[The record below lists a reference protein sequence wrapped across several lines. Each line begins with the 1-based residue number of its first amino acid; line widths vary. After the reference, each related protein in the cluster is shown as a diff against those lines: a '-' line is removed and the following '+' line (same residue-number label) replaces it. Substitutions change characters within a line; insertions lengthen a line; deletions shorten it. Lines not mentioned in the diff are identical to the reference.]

1 LDYRLVRPGTGC
13 HQTYGVPYA
22 LGMVSRRRAALAGL
36 VVVLALVLVL
46 PLASCTGSPG
56 SLHAAASSAGPHG
69 PASGTS
75 AARVCTAVQIKAAIG
90 DFFGD
95 WNHRDAAALG
105 RLFTADGDLDMATK
119 DQDTLASGAWDSAG
133 GGPGARG
140 MIAAF
145 AERQWRLGE
154 VLAYRG
160 IEAIDLGG
168 GDAVVAARFADGAVQ
183 PMEEAKF
190 HYDCP
195 SQAFSHVVIT
205 SAGAARQA

>member
-1 LDYRLVRPGTGC
+1 
-13 HQTYGVPYA
+13 
-22 LGMVSRRRAALAGL
+22 
-36 VVVLALVLVL
+36 
-46 PLASCTGSPG
+46 
-56 SLHAAASSAGPHG
+56 
-69 PASGTS
+69 
-75 AARVCTAVQIKAAIG
+75 VCTAVQIKAAIG

-168 GDAVVAARFADGAVQ
+168 GDAAVVARFADGAVQ

-195 SQAFSHVVIT
+195 SQAFVHVVII

>member
-1 LDYRLVRPGTGC
+1 
-13 HQTYGVPYA
+13 VPYA
-22 LGMVSRRRAALAGL
+22 RGMVSRRRAALAGL
-36 VVVLALVLVL
+36 VIFPGLVLVL
-46 PLASCTGSPG
+46 PLAGCTGSSG
-56 SLHAAASSAGPHG
+56 SPHAAGSPAATQRG
-69 PASGTS
+69 PASATP
-75 AARVCTAVQIKAAIG
+75 AARVCTAAQIKAAIG

-154 VLAYRG
+154 MLSYSG

-168 GDAVVAARFADGAVQ
+168 GDAAVVARFADGTVQ

-190 HYDCP
+190 AYDCA
-195 SQAFSHVVIT
+195 SQAFFHVVII
-205 SAGAARQA
+205 SAQAARQA

>member
-1 LDYRLVRPGTGC
+1 
-13 HQTYGVPYA
+13 
-22 LGMVSRRRAALAGL
+22 MVSRRRAAIAGL
-36 VVVLALVLVL
+36 VIFPVLVLVL
-46 PLASCTGSPG
+46 PLAGCTGSSGTP
-56 SLHAAASSAGPHG
+56 HAAGNPAGTQRG
-69 PASGTS
+69 PASATP
-75 AARVCTAVQIKAAIG
+75 AASVCTAAQIKAAIG

-133 GGPGARG
+133 GGPGTRG

-154 VLAYRG
+154 VLSYSG

-168 GDAVVAARFADGAVQ
+168 GDAAVVARFADGTVQ

-190 HYDCP
+190 AYDCQ
-195 SQAFSHVVIT
+195 SQAFFHVVII
-205 SAGAARQA
+205 SAKAARQA